1 MTLQGRV
8 LLNSS
13 LCELSARRQLKDQ
26 LLPASYAP
34 NVEDE
39 DEDKTDTSVSPLS
52 TSPFRRPYL
61 SQVERDAA
69 NRLPE
74 AALKDY
80 FQLGEFIHI
89 PMTREEQIIIN
100 QFRSFFAKT
109 KSAVMDLE
117 ELDQLSL

>member
-26 LLPASYAP
+26 LLPASA

-39 DEDKTDTSVSPLS
+39 KEDKTDTNVSPLS

-89 PMTREEQIIIN
+89 PMSREEQIIIN

-109 KSAVMDLE
+109 KSAGMDLE